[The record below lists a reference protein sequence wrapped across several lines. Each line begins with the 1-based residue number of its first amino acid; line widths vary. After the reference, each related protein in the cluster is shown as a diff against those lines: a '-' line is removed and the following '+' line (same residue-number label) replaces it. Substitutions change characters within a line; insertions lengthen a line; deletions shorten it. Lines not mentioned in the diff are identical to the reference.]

1 MRIRTFA
8 AAVAVTGLALAA
20 CGSDGGGDA
29 DGASASSGASASTG
43 GRANPDATVTIG
55 AVLEPTSLDITRT
68 SGVAPGQ
75 ILLGNVYEG
84 LVKRDQKG
92 VVSPALATSY
102 KISPDGRTYTFT
114 LADNAAFQDGAA
126 VRAADVV
133 SSLTKVIAPNST
145 NPHASDLASISAVA
159 SPDPHTVVL
168 TLKER
173 DSGLLFNL
181 TGPAGV
187 VVREGATGLD
197 GHPDGTGPFRFDSW
211 RRGDSI
217 TLVRNDAYRGPKAK
231 VARVVFRYLTAPNAQ
246 NNAVRTG
253 QVDVGVIS
261 DNDLVEAYRGN
272 PKFLIAEGT
281 TTDKFTLAFN
291 QDRGPLA
298 DARVRHAI
306 RQGIDKDGLIKVL
319 GAGTRIGSPVPPLD
333 PWYEDLTSIDRYDPA
348 SARRL
353 LAQAGHGGGL
363 RLGLTIPNIYPQSI
377 GDYVASQLREIGV
390 TVDLRRV
397 EFPAWLTGV
406 YTKHDYDLSIVD
418 HAEAR
423 DLAFYV
429 KPGYYFGDRSP
440 QASDLAKAGATAAS
454 DADRDTAL
462 RALARRYSEDA
473 IADWLL
479 LGKARQVARVG
490 VTGYPTDNVSAT
502 YDLSK
507 IEVAKS

>member
-1 MRIRTFA
+1 MRIRSLA
-8 AAVAVTGLALAA
+8 AATAVTVAGLALSA
-20 CGSDGGGDA
+20 CGSDGGG
-29 DGASASSGASASTG
+29 GGGSGGPASTG

-68 SGVAPGQ
+68 SGIATSE

-84 LVKRDQKG
+84 LLKRDQKG

-114 LADNAAFQDGAA
+114 LAGNAAFQDGAA

-133 SSLTKVIAPNST
+133 SSLTQVIAPNST

-159 SPDPHTVVL
+159 SPDPRTVVL
-168 TLKER
+168 TLTER

-187 VVREGATGLD
+187 VVRQGATGLD

-231 VARVVFRYLTAPNAQ
+231 VARVVFRYLTDANAQ

-253 QVDVGVIS
+253 QVDVGAIS

-272 PKFLIAEGT
+272 SKFVIAEGT

-298 DARVRHAI
+298 DVRVRHAI

-319 GAGTRIGSPVPPLD
+319 GAGIRIGSPVPSLD
-333 PWYEDLTSIDRYDPA
+333 PWYSDLTSIDRYDPA
-348 SARRL
+348 GARRL

-363 RLGLTIPNIYPQSI
+363 HLGLTIPNIYPPSI
-377 GDYVASQLREIGV
+377 GDYVVSQLREIGV
-390 TVDLRRV
+390 TVEVRRV

-429 KPGYYFGDRSP
+429 KPGYYFGDRSA
-440 QASDLAKAGATAAS
+440 QARDLAKAGATAAS
-454 DADRDTAL
+454 DADRNTAL
-462 RALARRYSEDA
+462 RGLARRYSEDA

-479 LGKARQVARVG
+479 LAKARQVARVG
-490 VTGYPTDNVSAT
+490 VTGYPTDDISAV

-507 IEVAKS
+507 IEVLKS